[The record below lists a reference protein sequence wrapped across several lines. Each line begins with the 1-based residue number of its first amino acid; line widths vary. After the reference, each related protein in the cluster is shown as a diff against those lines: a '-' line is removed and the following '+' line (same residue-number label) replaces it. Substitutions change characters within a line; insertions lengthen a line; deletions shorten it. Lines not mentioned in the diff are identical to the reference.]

1 MAANLSPL
9 AGAAW
14 QFFGNDGVPLAGGKL
29 YTYLAGSTTPQA
41 SYTTSTGLV
50 ANTNPIILNSAG
62 RLDNEVW
69 LPAGVSYKFVL
80 NNSLDVTLG
89 TYDNIAGIN
98 DFAAAIAG
106 VYAALA
112 STSDNTKGDAL
123 IGFKQS
129 NASGFLAGASAR
141 TVNTKFQEY
150 VSVKD
155 FGATGDG
162 TTDDTAALQLAINSG
177 ASQLHWPA
185 GTYMVG
191 SVGLTGVSNQ
201 EWIGDGNGATTVK
214 LSATPTNNYLVSWS
228 TKSKFLVQDMAFDF
242 NDMTSASSVILTLF
256 TCDDFVI
263 DNCRLLKMDKFG
275 IAINTGNRFTL
286 SNNFIQKTTAANTQ
300 NQAINISTFSGAVT
314 FARVLNNYMKNSAMN
329 LSGYS
334 CVVSGNKIDTFKFG
348 GGITMQA
355 DVNTYSNI
363 ITNNT
368 ITNGSGTDVNSTVC
382 EGIENWGK
390 WSVISDNL
398 IYANGGTGITN
409 AGKQTIIANN
419 NIFNNGLTVNSPA
432 ISALSGTVS
441 AVFYEGSECVISG
454 NRCFDT
460 SGAGGTQT
468 YGYADNSSATSYNML
483 VGNNFKGNKTGPANI
498 LGTVYSFSGPNVF
511 GSAAFAG
518 ATITNGST
526 STTDISMPGARMG
539 DYVSL
544 SYSLDLLGLN
554 LYGYVNAD
562 NNVKVKF
569 YNGTGGSV
577 TIAAGTVKGMSTKP
591 AGYADY

>member
-29 YTYLAGSTTPQA
+29 YTYLAGTTTLQA
-41 SYTTSTGLV
+41 SYTTSTGLI
-50 ANTNPIILNSAG
+50 ANTNPIILNAAG

-69 LPAGVSYKFVL
+69 LPDGVAYKFVL
-80 NNSLDVTLG
+80 DTSLNVTIG
-89 TYDNIAGIN
+89 TYDNISGIN
-98 DFAAAIAG
+98 NFAAAIAG
-106 VYAALA
+106 VYTELA
-112 STSDNTKGDAL
+112 NTSNNAKGDAL

-129 NASGFLAGASAR
+129 NASGFLAGASAS
-141 TVNTKFQEY
+141 TVNTKFQEI

-162 TTDDTAALQLAINSG
+162 TTNDTAALQLAINSG
-177 ASQLHWPA
+177 ASQLRWPA
-185 GTYMVG
+185 GTYMVAA
-191 SVGLTGVSNQ
+191 SGLTGVSNQ
-201 EWIGDGNGATTVK
+201 EWIGDGNGATIVK
-214 LSATPTNNYLVSWS
+214 LSATPTNDYLVSWN

-242 NDMTSASSVILTLF
+242 NGMTSATSVILTLF

-263 DNCRLLKMDKFG
+263 NNCRLLKMDKFG
-275 IAINTGNRFTL
+275 IAVNTGNRFTL
-286 SNNFIQKTTAANTQ
+286 SNNFIEKTTAVNTQ
-300 NQAINISTFSGAVT
+300 NQAINISTFSGAVS
-314 FARVLNNYMKNSAMN
+314 FARVLNNYMKNSAIN
-329 LSGYS
+329 LSGFS

-348 GGITMQA
+348 GGITVEA
-355 DVNTYSNI
+355 SPNAYSNI

-368 ITNGSGTDVNSTVC
+368 ITNGSGTDVNLTVC

-390 WSVISDNL
+390 WSVISNNL

-419 NIFNNGLTVNSPA
+419 NIFNNGMTVNSPA
-432 ISALSGTVS
+432 ISTLSGTVS

-511 GSAAFAG
+511 GSVAFAG